1 MTFKGPFQLRWF
13 YDDSVVDTMGFKI
26 SENVVGKKVDK
37 MGGDLTW
44 GAESRLQ
51 YIGGGAGIFP

>member
-1 MTFKGPFQLRWF
+1 
-13 YDDSVVDTMGFKI
+13 MGFKI

-51 YIGGGAGIFP
+51 YIGGGADIFP

>member
-1 MTFKGPFQLRWF
+1 MTFKGPFQLRRF

-26 SENVVGKKVDK
+26 SVNVVGKKVDK
-37 MGGDLTW
+37 MGGDLAW

-51 YIGGGAGIFP
+51 YIGGWAGIFP